1 MVRPFLTNFPSDLG
15 KKIVSYAKYS
25 TRGEGTPSIT
35 LSETGD
41 WHQAEREKSQAEH
54 CPGFFRAL
62 TPQGIVNEGGKEELM
77 DVAPVEGGDPAGEMD
92 VPAVSHGDGRSGEPS
107 HPMQVDFGEV
117 GAHLKG
123 VDVIVVGDGYD
134 LAGQA
139 REAVVVGNVGED
151 RGAALDFMDMG
162 LGGDHLLSRGELK
175 AVQADPSCLQVL
187 YSICGRASPGTV
199 PQFQM
204 GSAAASRWLTGTSS
218 RRILYANSKTR
229 KDHEGD

>member
-92 VPAVSHGDGRSGEPS
+92 VPA
-107 HPMQVDFGEV
+107 
-117 GAHLKG
+117 
-123 VDVIVVGDGYD
+123 
-134 LAGQA
+134 GQ
-139 REAVVVGNVGED
+139 
-151 RGAALDFMDMG
+151 G
-162 LGGDHLLSRGELK
+162 L
-175 AVQADPSCLQVL
+175 
-187 YSICGRASPGTV
+187 RASAG
-199 PQFQM
+199 
-204 GSAAASRWLTGTSS
+204 
-218 RRILYANSKTR
+218 
-229 KDHEGD
+229 